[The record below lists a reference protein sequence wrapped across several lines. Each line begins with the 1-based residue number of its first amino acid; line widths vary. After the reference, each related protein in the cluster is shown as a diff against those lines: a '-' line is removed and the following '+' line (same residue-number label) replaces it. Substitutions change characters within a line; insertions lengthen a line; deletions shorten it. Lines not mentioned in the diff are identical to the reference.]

1 MYESTTTNTPYM
13 TTGTSSSCTTYYIPH
28 APVFIPK
35 DEHQV
40 EIKTDGKIILN
51 GVDVTEELREI
62 TEKMTKEALKRQAQ
76 KPKPRPNDLIELV
89 SFNKSLDR
97 TTVKWKDGTIT
108 YVHCAADDE
117 LDLEKAIAM
126 CFMKKAYDNRGCF
139 NEFLKKWVENVSIH
153 E

>member
-1 MYESTTTNTPYM
+1 MYNSTTTDIVNK
-13 TTGTSSSCTTYYIPH
+13 TSSSNTTYYLPY

-76 KPKPRPNDLIELV
+76 KSKPRPNDLIELV